1 MFIAMNRFKI
11 SLGSEKTFER
21 IWRDRDSHLSGVPGF
36 KNFNLVRG
44 ATYDDHTLYASHSI
58 WASKEHFIN
67 WTKSEAF
74 RQAHKGAGENRDMY
88 LGHPVFEGFEVV
100 Q

>member
-11 SLGSEKTFER
+11 ALGSEKAFEK
-21 IWRDRDSHLSGVPGF
+21 IWRDRDSHLDGVSGF

-44 ATYDDHTLYASHSI
+44 ATNDDHTLYASHST
-58 WASKEHFIN
+58 WSSEEDFKN

-74 RQAHKGAGENRDMY
+74 RQAHKGAGDTKGIY
-88 LGHPVFEGFEVV
+88 LGHPVLEGFNVV
-100 Q
+100 L

>member
-11 SLGSEKTFER
+11 SLGSEETFER

-36 KNFNLVRG
+36 KKFNLVRG
-44 ATYDDHTLYASHSI
+44 ATHDDHTLYASHST
-58 WASKEHFIN
+58 WVSEKDFKN

-74 RQAHKGAGENRDMY
+74 RLAHKNAGQHKELYIGAPN
-88 LGHPVFEGFEVV
+88 FEGFEVV
-100 Q
+100 I

>member
-11 SLGSEKTFER
+11 ALGWEEDFEK
-21 IWRDRDSHLSGVPGF
+21 IWRDRDSYLHGVPGF

-44 ATYDDHTLYASHSI
+44 ARHDDHTLYASHST
-58 WASKEHFIN
+58 WLTEEDFKN

-74 RQAHKGAGENRDMY
+74 RQAHKGAGDTKGIY
-88 LGHPVFEGFEVV
+88 LGHPVFEGFKVV
-100 Q
+100 L